1 MNQSIDQLTR
11 ALGVI
16 ATDPKIVS
24 FLQANDPQA
33 LKQCQEALRN
43 YFNQF
48 EDNLTT
54 SQLVDQTSAQYN
66 NTTWLSG
73 ATTVGEWYM
82 TQEKPQNLSN
92 V

>member
-1 MNQSIDQLTR
+1 MNRPIDQLTK

-33 LKQCQEALRN
+33 LKQAQEALRN

-48 EDNLTT
+48 EEE
-54 SQLVDQTSAQYN
+54 QPEDQMN
-66 NTTWLSG
+66 DFNW
-73 ATTVGEWYM
+73 VGSKWHY
-82 TQEKPQNLSN
+82 
-92 V
+92 

>member
-1 MNQSIDQLTR
+1 MSQCVDQLTK

-43 YFNQF
+43 HFNSIEE
-48 EDNLTT
+48 EDQMN
-54 SQLVDQTSAQYN
+54 DFN
-66 NTTWLSG
+66 W
-73 ATTVGEWYM
+73 VGSKWHY
-82 TQEKPQNLSN
+82 
-92 V
+92 

>member
-1 MNQSIDQLTR
+1 MNRPIDQLTK

-48 EDNLTT
+48 EEEQTE
-54 SQLVDQTSAQYN
+54 DQMDDFN
-66 NTTWLSG
+66 W
-73 ATTVGEWYM
+73 VGSKWHY
-82 TQEKPQNLSN
+82 
-92 V
+92 

>member
-1 MNQSIDQLTR
+1 MNQTINQLTK

-54 SQLVDQTSAQYN
+54 SQLVDQTSAHYN
-66 NTTWLSG
+66 NTSWLSG
-73 ATTVGEWYM
+73 ATTCSEWYGR
-82 TQEKPQNLSN
+82 
-92 V
+92 

>member
-1 MNQSIDQLTR
+1 MNLAVYQLTK

-24 FLQANDPQA
+24 FLQDNDPQA

-48 EDNLTT
+48 EE
-54 SQLVDQTSAQYN
+54 VR
-66 NTTWLSG
+66 
-73 ATTVGEWYM
+73 
-82 TQEKPQNLSN
+82 
-92 V
+92 

>member
-1 MNQSIDQLTR
+1 MNRPIDHLTR

-16 ATDPKIVS
+16 TTDPKIVN
-24 FLQANDPQA
+24 FLQDNDPQA

-54 SQLVDQTSAQYN
+54 SQYVDQVSAQYN
-66 NTTWLSG
+66 IYS
-73 ATTVGEWYM
+73 
-82 TQEKPQNLSN
+82 
-92 V
+92 